1 MNKWLGIGRLSKDV
15 EVKYAGELAVG
26 RTTIAIDRNTK
37 EKATD
42 FISLVAF
49 GKTAVALE
57 KVSKGQK
64 VGIEGHIQTGS
75 YLKLDGT
82 KGYSTDVIID
92 RLEYLEKKETTGS
105 ATELPKDS
113 LPEFPQGEQ
122 KTVDD
127 FFSADNVEGL
137 PFN

>member
-1 MNKWLGIGRLSKDV
+1 M
-15 EVKYAGELAVG
+15 AVG

-57 KVSKGQK
+57 KVSKGHK

-75 YLKLDGT
+75 YLKQDGT
-82 KGYSTDVIID
+82 KVYTTDVVVD
-92 RLEYLEKKETTGS
+92 RVEYLEKKET
-105 ATELPKDS
+105 TELPKDS
-113 LPEFPQGEQ
+113 LPEFPQEEQ

-127 FFSADNVEGL
+127 FFTPTSTEGL

>member
-1 MNKWLGIGRLSKDV
+1 MNKALIIGRLSKDV

-26 RTTIAIDRNTK
+26 RTTIAVDRKTK
-37 EKATD
+37 EKAAD

-57 KVSKGQK
+57 KVVKGQK

-75 YLKLDGT
+75 YLKQDGT
-82 KGYSTDVIID
+82 KVYTTDVIVD
-92 RLEYLEKKETTGS
+92 AVEYLEKKETN
-105 ATELPKDS
+105 ELPKDS
-113 LPEFPQGEQ
+113 LPEFPKEEQ

>member
-57 KVSKGQK
+57 KVVKGQK
-64 VGIEGHIQTGS
+64 VAIEGHIQTGS
-75 YLKLDGT
+75 YLKQDGT

-92 RLEYLEKKETTGS
+92 RLEYLEKKES
-105 ATELPKDS
+105 ASDALPKLPKDS
-113 LPEFPQGEQ
+113 VPEFPQQ
-122 KTVDD
+122 TTDD

>member
-1 MNKWLGIGRLSKDV
+1 M

-26 RTTIAIDRNTK
+26 RTTIAVDRKTK

-64 VGIEGHIQTGS
+64 VAIEGSIKTGS
-75 YLKLDGT
+75 YL
-82 KGYSTDVIID
+82 
-92 RLEYLEKKETTGS
+92 
-105 ATELPKDS
+105 
-113 LPEFPQGEQ
+113 
-122 KTVDD
+122 
-127 FFSADNVEGL
+127 
-137 PFN
+137 

>member
-1 MNKWLGIGRLSKDV
+1 M

-26 RTTIAIDRNTK
+26 RTTIAVDRKTK

-57 KVSKGQK
+57 KVVKGQK
-64 VGIEGHIQTGS
+64 LGIEGHIQTGS
-75 YLKLDGT
+75 YLKQDGT
-82 KGYSTDVIID
+82 KVYTTDVIVD
-92 RLEYLEKKETTGS
+92 AVEYLEKKETN
-105 ATELPKDS
+105 ELPKDA
-113 LPEFPQGEQ
+113 LPEFPKEEQ
-122 KTVDD
+122 KTIDD
-127 FFSADNVEGL
+127 FFTPTNTEGL

>member
-1 MNKWLGIGRLSKDV
+1 MSKDV

-26 RTTIAIDRNTK
+26 RTTIAVDRKTK

-57 KVSKGQK
+57 KVVKGQK

-75 YLKLDGT
+75 YLKQDGT
-82 KGYSTDVIID
+82 KVYTTDVIVD
-92 RLEYLEKKETTGS
+92 AVEYLEKKET
-105 ATELPKDS
+105 LPKDS
-113 LPEFPQGEQ
+113 LPEFPQGTHDEQ
-122 KTVDD
+122 QTVDD
-127 FFSADNVEGL
+127 FFTPASTEGL

>member
-1 MNKWLGIGRLSKDV
+1 M

-26 RTTIAIDRNTK
+26 RTTIAVDRKTK

-57 KVSKGQK
+57 KVVKGQR

-75 YLKLDGT
+75 YLKQDGT
-82 KGYSTDVIID
+82 KAYTTDVIVD
-92 RLEYLEKKETTGS
+92 AVEYLEKKETN
-105 ATELPKDS
+105 ELSKDS
-113 LPEFPQGEQ
+113 LPEFPKEEQ
-122 KTVDD
+122 KTVED